1 VDVVVVMVDGDRMT
15 HRRLITGAGQGT
27 GRLVKGGDRW
37 TGLHIPLIDAC
48 EIDKA
53 SRRWSRGGVA
63 HGTGGCNRVV
73 HGAGD
78 GTARGTV
85 KGDEAI
91 DGVKE
96 VVGTRVRGRGGTS
109 SGSTLRRVKVRRWG
123 GASKRKSILV
133 ENMLMRW
140 VRRSRYPHPFRS
152 EEYPRKRPWVDRGA
166 SLWGS
171 GGEGVRIA
179 GTTKDAEVRTG
190 RGGAEEGK

>member
-133 ENMLMRW
+133 ENMLRDDDALGEKIE
-140 VRRSRYPHPFRS
+140 VPTPIQIRGIP
-152 EEYPRKRPWVDRGA
+152 EEKAVG
-166 SLWGS
+166 GS
-171 GGEGVRIA
+171 GRKFVGERW
-179 GTTKDAEVRTG
+179 R
-190 RGGAEEGK
+190 RC